1 MELVSQY
8 VSFYPIHNSLR
19 LKACLVMPVP
29 AAPRKLLS
37 DNRGMDPENIAPR
50 LKPARLILMEEIMA
64 KEALKNLYIE
74 ELRDL
79 YDAEN
84 RLVKALPK
92 LAKAAESDELRA
104 GFEEHLEQTKGH
116 VDRLRQIFESLDE
129 RPGGKKCAAMIGLI
143 QEDQDILDEDFED
156 GVKDAALISAAQRVE
171 HYEIAAYGCVKTWA
185 GLLGETEAQSL
196 LAQTLNEE
204 KETDEK
210 LTDLSADINLN
221 AMGNDRDRD
230 STLEEFE
237 TEKEGAIGKPLKFKS
252 RGAGS
257 N

>member
-1 MELVSQY
+1 MEDV
-8 VSFYPIHNSLR
+8 
-19 LKACLVMPVP
+19 
-29 AAPRKLLS
+29 
-37 DNRGMDPENIAPR
+37 
-50 LKPARLILMEEIMA
+50 MA
-64 KEALKNLYIE
+64 KEALKNLYVE

-92 LAKAAESDELRA
+92 LAKAAESEDLRA
-104 GFEEHLEQTKGH
+104 GFEEHLEQTKEH

-129 RPGGKKCAAMIGLI
+129 RPTGKKCAAMIGLI
-143 QEDQDILDEDFED
+143 QEGQDILDEDFED
-156 GVKDAALISAAQRVE
+156 SVKDAALISAAQRVE

-196 LAQTLNEE
+196 LEKTLNEE

-210 LTDLSADINLN
+210 LTELSADINLV
-221 AMGNDRDRD
+221 AIGAEQDEDG
-230 STLEEFE
+230 SLEEFE
-237 TEKEGAIGKPLKFKS
+237 EEKEEDEEETNRPLKSKS
-252 RGAGS
+252 RGAGA

>member
-1 MELVSQY
+1 
-8 VSFYPIHNSLR
+8 
-19 LKACLVMPVP
+19 
-29 AAPRKLLS
+29 
-37 DNRGMDPENIAPR
+37 
-50 LKPARLILMEEIMA
+50 MA
-64 KEALKNLYIE
+64 KEALRNLYIE

-84 RLVKALPK
+84 RLVKTLPK
-92 LAKAAESDELRA
+92 LAKAAESKQLRA

-129 RPGGKKCAAMIGLI
+129 KPTGKKCAAMVGLI
-143 QEDQDILDEDFED
+143 LEGQDILDEDFED

-196 LAQTLNEE
+196 LERTLNEE
-204 KETDEK
+204 KQTDEK
-210 LTDLSADINLN
+210 LTELSADINL
-221 AMGNDRDRD
+221 
-230 STLEEFE
+230 T
-237 TEKEGAIGKPLKFKS
+237 AIGNEQDQDSNLEKFEEEREEATNRPLKSKS
-252 RGAGS
+252 RGAGA